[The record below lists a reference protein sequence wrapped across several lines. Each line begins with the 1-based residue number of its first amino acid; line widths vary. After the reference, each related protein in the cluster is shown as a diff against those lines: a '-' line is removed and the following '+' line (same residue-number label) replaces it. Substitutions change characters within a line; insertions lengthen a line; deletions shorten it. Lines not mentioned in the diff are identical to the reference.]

1 MKKLERVM
9 LIDDDVNTN
18 FYNKIL
24 LEQSN
29 LVEDI
34 VIFQQAMEALA
45 YLKNDGH
52 NVSIILLDI
61 NMPVMNGWEFLEAYE
76 KLDAKLKET
85 LVVVMLT
92 SSVNKED
99 HERASKI
106 NSVKRFLSKP
116 ISPEDINGLVSL
128 IEAEMVKV

>member
-1 MKKLERVM
+1 MRKLERVM

-45 YLKNDGH
+45 YLKNDGQ
-52 NVSIILLDI
+52 NVSLILLDI

-76 KLDAKLKET
+76 KLDTKLKET

-106 NSVKRFLSKP
+106 KSIKRFLSKP
-116 ISPEDINGLVSL
+116 ISPEDINDLVGLL
-128 IEAEMVKV
+128 EADTANV